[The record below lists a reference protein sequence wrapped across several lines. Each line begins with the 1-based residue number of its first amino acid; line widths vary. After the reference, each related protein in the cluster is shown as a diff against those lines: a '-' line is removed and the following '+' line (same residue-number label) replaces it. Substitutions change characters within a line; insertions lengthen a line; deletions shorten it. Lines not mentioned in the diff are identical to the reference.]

1 MASDPDSGT
10 TVIVWAIDHLWIPIS
25 GSIVGVWAHLQNKF
39 NKLDEGKV
47 DKDEFEMWSKHR
59 DDQFSQFMNRSSML
73 DEQHRQTEIKL
84 FDKIDQLKTIMLSRN
99 RERRM
104 EDE

>member
-1 MASDPDSGT
+1 
-10 TVIVWAIDHLWIPIS
+10 
-25 GSIVGVWAHLQNKF
+25 
-39 NKLDEGKV
+39 
-47 DKDEFEMWSKHR
+47 
-59 DDQFSQFMNRSSML
+59 MNRSSML